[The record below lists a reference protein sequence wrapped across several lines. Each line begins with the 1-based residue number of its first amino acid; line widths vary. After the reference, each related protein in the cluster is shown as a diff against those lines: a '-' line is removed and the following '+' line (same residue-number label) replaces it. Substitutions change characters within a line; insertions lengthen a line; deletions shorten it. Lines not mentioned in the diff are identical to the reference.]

1 MEELRTLKTSLST
14 NRILV
19 RIITPISTKLI
30 CRDTA
35 AICSGVMSTDGR
47 REKRYVKRW
56 ETRSGYERPASDERD
71 RNGAKTLKIDCNEN
85 FSTGFG
91 SCV

>member
-35 AICSGVMSTDGR
+35 AICSASCRLMVEEKRDMSKGGR
-47 REKRYVKRW
+47 RGLGMNVQLRMNVIGMVQKH
-56 ETRSGYERPASDERD
+56 
-71 RNGAKTLKIDCNEN
+71 
-85 FSTGFG
+85 
-91 SCV
+91 